1 MFRAFALKA
10 YNGIFPKTDA
20 AQHGFQEVFAI
31 FATVFS

>member
-1 MFRAFALKA
+1 MR
-10 YNGIFPKTDA
+10 IFPKTDA